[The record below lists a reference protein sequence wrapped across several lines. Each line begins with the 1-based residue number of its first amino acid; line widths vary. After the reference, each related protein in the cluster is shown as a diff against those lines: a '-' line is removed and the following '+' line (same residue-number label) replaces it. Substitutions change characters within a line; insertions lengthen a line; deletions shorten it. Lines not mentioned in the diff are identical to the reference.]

1 MNIGRNDIDWRN
13 LSHDEI
19 DRIIAERIE
28 ADDRRIEAS
37 GGKKPKRVGYILER
51 IAEINNLR
59 EADREA
65 QDGKVKKNRFIRRH
79 NLHPE
84 EDLRALQLMILTLDF
99 PAPDYSVMKV
109 RSDAG
114 KVRDIVKQK
123 YFPWRILHHA
133 IMRVIEE
140 DVYRNLIY
148 DTSACIKGK
157 GLHFGVRRM
166 KRFLHRYPEYKWFVK
181 TDFKKFYQSILHELI
196 VAALR
201 RKFKDERF
209 IKLIEIAVLSYDSGT
224 ELVDVLENEVERKK
238 GRTKD
243 GKKFFDVKETRLM
256 DILNVPI
263 TVVDFETNV
272 KTKQGEGRYCVLFE
286 QNGQRSKFI
295 TNCYNLKDVLD
306 QAREAENNGQKIFPV
321 ENEIVKR
328 RSLGD
333 GKSAYYFE
341 E

>member
-133 IMRVIEE
+133 IMRVIGE
-140 DVYRNLIY
+140 DIYKSLIY

-166 KRFLHRYPEYKWFVK
+166 KSFLRRYPEYKWFVK

-224 ELVDVLENEVERKK
+224 ELIDVLENEVERKK
-238 GRTKD
+238 RCSNWSIYKSTYRQ
-243 GKKFFDVKETRLM
+243 F
-256 DILNVPI
+256 
-263 TVVDFETNV
+263 
-272 KTKQGEGRYCVLFE
+272 C
-286 QNGQRSKFI
+286 
-295 TNCYNLKDVLD
+295 
-306 QAREAENNGQKIFPV
+306 
-321 ENEIVKR
+321 
-328 RSLGD
+328 
-333 GKSAYYFE
+333 GKSDRSYNEGEISCQMPRSE
-341 E
+341 ERRVGKECRSRWSPYH

>member
-1 MNIGRNDIDWRN
+1 MNIGRSDIDWKS
-13 LSHDEI
+13 LSHNEI

-28 ADDRRIEAS
+28 ADNKRIEAN
-37 GGKKPKRVGYILER
+37 GGKKSKRAGYILER

-59 EADREA
+59 EADKEA

-99 PAPDYSVMKV
+99 PAPDYSVMRVK
-109 RSDAG
+109 SDAG

-157 GLHFGVRRM
+157 GLHFGVR
-166 KRFLHRYPEYKWFVK
+166 
-181 TDFKKFYQSILHELI
+181 
-196 VAALR
+196 
-201 RKFKDERF
+201 KFKDERF

-238 GRTKD
+238 RCSDWSIYKPTYREFC
-243 GKKFFDVKETRLM
+243 GKPDRSYNE
-256 DILNVPI
+256 
-263 TVVDFETNV
+263 
-272 KTKQGEGRYCVLFE
+272 GEISC
-286 QNGQRSKFI
+286 QMP
-295 TNCYNLKDVLD
+295 
-306 QAREAENNGQKIFPV
+306 A
-321 ENEIVKR
+321 
-328 RSLGD
+328 
-333 GKSAYYFE
+333 
-341 E
+341 

>member
-59 EADREA
+59 EADKEA

-99 PAPDYSVMKV
+99 PAPDYSVMRVK
-109 RSDAG
+109 SDAG

-157 GLHFGVRRM
+157 GITFWS
-166 KRFLHRYPEYKWFVK
+166 K
-181 TDFKKFYQSILHELI
+181 
-196 VAALR
+196 
-201 RKFKDERF
+201 
-209 IKLIEIAVLSYDSGT
+209 
-224 ELVDVLENEVERKK
+224 ENETFSSPVPGIQMVRK
-238 GRTKD
+238 D
-243 GKKFFDVKETRLM
+243 
-256 DILNVPI
+256 
-263 TVVDFETNV
+263 
-272 KTKQGEGRYCVLFE
+272 
-286 QNGQRSKFI
+286 
-295 TNCYNLKDVLD
+295 
-306 QAREAENNGQKIFPV
+306 
-321 ENEIVKR
+321 
-328 RSLGD
+328 
-333 GKSAYYFE
+333 
-341 E
+341 

>member
-1 MNIGRNDIDWRN
+1 MNIGRSDIDWKS
-13 LSHDEI
+13 LSHNEI

-28 ADDRRIEAS
+28 ADNKRIEAN
-37 GGKKPKRVGYILER
+37 GGKKSKRAGYILER

-59 EADREA
+59 EADKEA

-99 PAPDYSVMKV
+99 PAPDYSVMRVK
-109 RSDAG
+109 SDAG

-181 TDFKKFYQSILHELI
+181 TDFKKFYQS
-196 VAALR
+196 
-201 RKFKDERF
+201 
-209 IKLIEIAVLSYDSGT
+209 
-224 ELVDVLENEVERKK
+224 
-238 GRTKD
+238 
-243 GKKFFDVKETRLM
+243 
-256 DILNVPI
+256 
-263 TVVDFETNV
+263 
-272 KTKQGEGRYCVLFE
+272 EGRYCVLFE

-321 ENEIVKR
+321 ENVIVKR
-328 RSLGD
+328 CSLGD

>member
-1 MNIGRNDIDWRN
+1 MNIGRSDIDWKS

-19 DRIIAERIE
+19 DIIIAERIE
-28 ADDRRIEAS
+28 ADNRRIKAN
-37 GGKKPKRVGYILER
+37 GGKKSKRAGYILER

-59 EADREA
+59 EADKEA

-84 EDLRALQLMILTLDF
+84 DDLRALQLMILTLDF
-99 PAPDYSVMKV
+99 PAPDYSVMRVK
-109 RSDAG
+109 SDAG
-114 KVRDIVKQK
+114 KVRDIVKQQ

-238 GRTKD
+238 RCSDWSIYKPT
-243 GKKFFDVKETRLM
+243 
-256 DILNVPI
+256 
-263 TVVDFETNV
+263 
-272 KTKQGEGRYCVLFE
+272 Y
-286 QNGQRSKFI
+286 
-295 TNCYNLKDVLD
+295 
-306 QAREAENNGQKIFPV
+306 REFC
-321 ENEIVKR
+321 
-328 RSLGD
+328 
-333 GKSAYYFE
+333 GKSDRSYNEGEISCQMPA
-341 E
+341 

>member
-114 KVRDIVKQK
+114 KVRDTVKQK

-133 IMRVIEE
+133 IMRVIGE
-140 DVYRNLIY
+140 DIYKSLIY

-166 KRFLHRYPEYKWFVK
+166 KSFLRRYPEYKWFVK

-224 ELVDVLENEVERKK
+224 ELIDVLENEVERKK
-238 GRTKD
+238 RCSNWSIYKSTYRQ
-243 GKKFFDVKETRLM
+243 F
-256 DILNVPI
+256 
-263 TVVDFETNV
+263 
-272 KTKQGEGRYCVLFE
+272 C
-286 QNGQRSKFI
+286 
-295 TNCYNLKDVLD
+295 
-306 QAREAENNGQKIFPV
+306 
-321 ENEIVKR
+321 
-328 RSLGD
+328 
-333 GKSAYYFE
+333 GKSDRSYNEGEISCQMLA
-341 E
+341 

>member
-166 KRFLHRYPEYKWFVK
+166 KRFLH
-181 TDFKKFYQSILHELI
+181 ELI

-238 GRTKD
+238 RCSDWSIYKPTYREFC
-243 GKKFFDVKETRLM
+243 GKPDRSYNE
-256 DILNVPI
+256 
-263 TVVDFETNV
+263 
-272 KTKQGEGRYCVLFE
+272 GEISC
-286 QNGQRSKFI
+286 QMP
-295 TNCYNLKDVLD
+295 
-306 QAREAENNGQKIFPV
+306 A
-321 ENEIVKR
+321 
-328 RSLGD
+328 
-333 GKSAYYFE
+333 
-341 E
+341 

>member
-133 IMRVIEE
+133 IMRVIGE
-140 DVYRNLIY
+140 DIYKSLIY

-166 KRFLHRYPEYKWFVK
+166 KSFLRRYPECKWFVK

-224 ELVDVLENEVERKK
+224 ELIDVLENEVERKK
-238 GRTKD
+238 RCSNWSFTSQPIGNFAASRIDHTMKE
-243 GKKFFDVKETRLM
+243 KYHVKCLH
-256 DILNVPI
+256 
-263 TVVDFETNV
+263 
-272 KTKQGEGRYCVLFE
+272 RYCDDNVMLA
-286 QNGQRSKFI
+286 RSKAEALFLI
-295 TNCYNLKDVLD
+295 RAYE
-306 QAREAENNGQKIFPV
+306 RESAKVGLVVKANSCIAPIGTETKNGNK
-321 ENEIVKR
+321 KR
-328 RSLGD
+328 RKRKRSKRKKD
-333 GKSAYYFE
+333 
-341 E
+341 

>member
-1 MNIGRNDIDWRN
+1 MNIGRSDIDWKS
-13 LSHDEI
+13 LSHNEI

-28 ADDRRIEAS
+28 ADNKRIEAN
-37 GGKKPKRVGYILER
+37 GGKKSKRAGYILER

-59 EADREA
+59 EADKEA

-99 PAPDYSVMKV
+99 PAPDYSVMRVK
-109 RSDAG
+109 SDAG

-166 KRFLHRYPEYKWFVK
+166 KLNGRRGVPIGAFTSQPIGNFAASRIDHTMKEKYRVKCLHRYCDDNVMLARSKAEALFLIRAYERESAKVGLVVK
-181 TDFKKFYQSILHELI
+181 ANSC
-196 VAALR
+196 
-201 RKFKDERF
+201 
-209 IKLIEIAVLSYDSGT
+209 IAPIGT
-224 ELVDVLENEVERKK
+224 ETKNGNKKHRKRKRSKRKK
-238 GRTKD
+238 D
-243 GKKFFDVKETRLM
+243 
-256 DILNVPI
+256 
-263 TVVDFETNV
+263 
-272 KTKQGEGRYCVLFE
+272 
-286 QNGQRSKFI
+286 
-295 TNCYNLKDVLD
+295 
-306 QAREAENNGQKIFPV
+306 
-321 ENEIVKR
+321 
-328 RSLGD
+328 
-333 GKSAYYFE
+333 
-341 E
+341 